1 MLKGSDIVNYI
12 HCEMFGNF
20 CATVNKEE
28 IFLPYSKA
36 QGLFCYLLINKQ
48 DNREHISELFWAN
61 QEEGNAKKN
70 LRNAIYKINKC
81 FNIPV
86 LVSPQKS
93 VIMINPDIEIDA
105 DVYKFMNDE
114 NEVDVFKGEFLQ
126 GFCPKNAENFE
137 VWLLEIREN
146 LKCVYVNRLNKK
158 IERELQNNNYD
169 IVEKYSKLLIKIDE
183 FNENAYIYLLQ
194 SYKNQGKYTLAIETY
209 NNVKKLFKDELS
221 ISLDDKILNIINEI
235 IDIMRTKEI
244 TKNAIDFFFGR
255 YNEMRILQNNYN
267 AFLKN
272 DCSKAVFLVGEAGI
286 GKTKLKDKFIDL
298 VDKNTVYVLET
309 NCFQFEKD
317 CILKPWNVI
326 VSKLSEIM
334 KNENIEIPPLWE
346 SIIDNCFSEI
356 NESDNNEQTIKIS
369 DRNYT
374 LKYELVG
381 NIINDILLKI
391 SHKRKIIL
399 IFEDVQWSDY
409 GSLTFLSN
417 MILHNNPNIL
427 CFMTYRNE
435 YNIKIDEFLLSA
447 NKHNKIIRIDLS
459 RFNNDE
465 TESFIKIG
473 LPKGNFTKQVLSK
486 IYNETEGNPFFL
498 TEYINTIKFNSNINL
513 ISSKMN
519 DIMKSRFLDVSEK
532 CKNILRISSLF
543 FDEIP
548 LYILHEI
555 TGEDELNII
564 DAIEE
569 LENKFILREVNNN
582 NIITFMFTHQKLRE
596 FIYND
601 QSLARRKIL
610 HNKIGYIIENNL
622 LNNKSDI
629 TTYNKLVYHFSN
641 ADNYLK
647 ALKYSIKSLNVYL
660 NFSHELYPVLYYKDV
675 NSYDDLYF
683 SNNKTIKSIKKIE
696 TLLTKVQ
703 NDCSNCKDVLKF
715 EIEFLHIKGRYLI
728 REGDYEKGVEFIEE
742 MIKKADAIQDSDY
755 SLEGYKQ
762 MIYYCIQTN
771 NIEDMIKYVN
781 LGLDKSSTC
790 DYNMEIGV
798 FLRFKAL
805 YKKMQ
810 GKYEESE
817 NLFNESIDILNVN
830 KSVADK
836 YALSIAAAYN
846 YIGDIRRQ
854 NLKFK
859 EALGFFTKAIN
870 ICKEKKI
877 FTSLSIF
884 NINAG
889 ETCFNM
895 GNYPDAKKYF
905 QNAMDIYK
913 QFDLMWEK
921 SIVEAFMCKIIISE
935 GNYESALKYLK
946 KSGLHSKLL
955 KNPHEIGIVYMVKAQ
970 IKNEMRT
977 NDKLDKV
984 FNTYLNKN
992 FQHYCENSINF
1003 LTESKDN
1010 YEIDLLKNLIK
1021 NNNIIV
1027 TCG

>member
-1 MLKGSDIVNYI
+1 MNYI

-20 CATVNKEE
+20 RATVNKKEV
-28 IFLPYSKA
+28 FLPYSKA

-81 FNIPV
+81 FNIPI
-86 LVSPQKS
+86 LISPKKS
-93 VIMINPDIEIDA
+93 VIMINSDIEIEA
-105 DVYKFMNDE
+105 DVYQFMSDE
-114 NEVDVFKGEFLQ
+114 NEIEIFKGEFLQ

-146 LKCVYVNRLNKK
+146 LECIYINRLNKK
-158 IERELQNNNYD
+158 IEVELQNNNYD
-169 IVEKYSKLLIKIDE
+169 IVEKYSKLLIKTDE

-194 SYKNQGKYTLAIETY
+194 SYKHQGKYNMAIETY

-221 ISLDDKILNIINEI
+221 VSLDDKILNIINEI
-235 IDIMRTKEI
+235 IDIMRTKEV
-244 TKNAIDFFFGR
+244 TKKAIEFFFGR
-255 YNEMRILQNNYN
+255 YNEMRKLQNNYN
-267 AFLKN
+267 DFVN
-272 DCSKAVFLVGEAGI
+272 DNCSKAVLLVGEAGI
-286 GKTKLKDKFIDL
+286 GKTKLKDKFIDI

-309 NCFQFEKD
+309 YCYQFEKD
-317 CILKPWNVI
+317 CILKPWTVI

-334 KNENIEIPPLWE
+334 KKENIEIPLLWE
-346 SIIDNCFSEI
+346 SIIENCFSEV
-356 NESDNNEQTIKIS
+356 NEPDNNEQSIKIS

-381 NIINDILLKI
+381 NIINDILFKI
-391 SHKRKIIL
+391 SHKKKIIL
-399 IFEDVQWSDY
+399 VFEDIQWSDY

-447 NKHNKIIRIDLS
+447 NKHNKIIRIDLK

-465 TESFIKIG
+465 TENFIKIG
-473 LPKGNFTKQVLSK
+473 LPKGNFTKQILNK

-513 ISSKMN
+513 MSSKMH

-569 LENKFILREVNNN
+569 LKNKFILIELNNN
-582 NIITFMFTHQKLRE
+582 HIITFMFTHQKLRE
-596 FIYND
+596 FIYNN
-601 QSLARRKIL
+601 QSLARKKIL
-610 HNKIGYIIENNL
+610 HDKIGYIIEKKL
-622 LNNKSDI
+622 LNNKNDI
-629 TTYNKLVYHFSN
+629 STYNKLVYHFSN

-660 NFSHELYPVLYYKDV
+660 NFSHELYPVLYYK
-675 NSYDDLYF
+675 NIKSYDDLYF
-683 SNNKTIKSIKKIE
+683 SNTKTIKSIKKIE

-703 NDCSNCKDVLKF
+703 NNYGNCNDVLKL

-742 MIKKADAIQDSDY
+742 MIKKANAIQDSDY
-755 SLEGYKQ
+755 SLDGYKQ

-771 NIEDMIKYVN
+771 NIDNMVKYVN
-781 LGLDKSSTC
+781 LGLDKATTC
-790 DYNMEIGV
+790 NYNMEIGI

-810 GKYEESE
+810 GKYDESE
-817 NLFNESIDILNVN
+817 NLFNESINIFSVT

-854 NLKFK
+854 NIKFE

-895 GNYPDAKKYF
+895 GNYPDAKIYF

-913 QFDLMWEK
+913 QFDLKWEK
-921 SIVEAFMCKIIISE
+921 SIVEAFMSKIIISE
-935 GNYESALKYLK
+935 KNYESALKYLK
-946 KSGLHSKLL
+946 KSDLHSKLL
-955 KNPHEIGIVYMVKAQ
+955 KNPHEIGIVYMVKTQ
-970 IKNEMRT
+970 IKSEMK
-977 NDKLDKV
+977 NNNKLDKI
-984 FNTYLNKN
+984 FNTYLDKS
-992 FQHYCENSINF
+992 FQYYYEKSIEF
-1003 LTESKDN
+1003 LTASNDN
-1010 YEIDLLKNLIK
+1010 YEITLLKSLIK
-1021 NNNIIV
+1021 DNNM
-1027 TCG
+1027 